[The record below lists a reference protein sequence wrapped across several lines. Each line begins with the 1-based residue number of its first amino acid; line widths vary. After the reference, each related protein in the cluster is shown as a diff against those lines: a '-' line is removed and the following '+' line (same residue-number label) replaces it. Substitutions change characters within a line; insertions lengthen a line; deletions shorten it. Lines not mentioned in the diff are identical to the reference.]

1 MPPSVNTLTVKMWAF
16 LETKTLLI
24 EPLAD
29 SPASLGLAHTT
40 YSWNIMCQKY
50 DGDCGL
56 WILNEIVLKKYA
68 KSLKTIVGAIWELPA
83 K

>member
-29 SPASLGLAHTT
+29 SPASLGLAGFTDFRDTKALFGH
-40 YSWNIMCQKY
+40 N
-50 DGDCGL
+50 
-56 WILNEIVLKKYA
+56 
-68 KSLKTIVGAIWELPA
+68 
-83 K
+83 